1 MIDRLDD
8 GDKEKRKDLKELED
22 AYNKHYKGVT
32 RGGTSNQIMKLL
44 KRVFI

>member
-32 RGGTSNQIMKLL
+32 RGGNVRSNNETI